1 MKKVNFQILCLIL
14 VLGVSFLTLPRKAQ
28 AQQNEYGLGLG
39 VATYSG
45 DIIRRLD
52 PGQLGLQG
60 TFFGRRNF
68 DNVWSLRFGFS
79 LAGLN
84 AADSIRPLDA
94 VAEARNAYFKGL
106 LIEGHAI
113 MEYHFLDYLAP
124 HSTFRFSPYGF
135 MGFGLAFFNGKGQ
148 SYQGELHPDQ
158 KGKYNLTTP
167 VIPFGLGVKYKLK
180 ERLFLAVEFGFRP
193 TVTDFLDKIEYN
205 ENYIPRFP
213 DPNSPPVDLDDPDS
227 YPLPF
232 GVNYGNKSD
241 KDWYYFL
248 GVTLSYSFHH
258 VECFNY

>member
-1 MKKVNFQILCLIL
+1 MKKVKFEKLCLVL
-14 VLGVSFLTLPRKAQ
+14 VLGMLLSFPIVTLQ

-45 DIIRRLD
+45 DIVRKLD
-52 PGQLGLQG
+52 PRQLGLQG

-79 LAGLN
+79 VAGLN
-84 AADSIRPLDA
+84 AADSVSPLDVMA
-94 VAEARNAYFKGL
+94 QSRNAYFKGL
-106 LIEGHAI
+106 LVEGHAL

-135 MGFGLAFFNGKGQ
+135 FGFGYSFFSGKGQ
-148 SYQGELHPDQ
+148 AYQGEIHPDD
-158 KGKYNLTTP
+158 KGKYSLSTP

-213 DPNSPPVDLDDPDS
+213 DPNDPPLDLNDPNN
-227 YPLPF
+227 YPLPY
-232 GVNYGNKSD
+232 GINYGNKSD

-248 GVTLSYSFHH
+248 GVTLSYSFHQ